1 MSCYLKT
8 INTTLVCKTNRI
20 VSWGS
25 RGNPAALFLFV
36 KLSAK
41 GSLIHLREG
50 HTEGSSI
57 VFLQI
62 LSKNLVKVGSGSKSC
77 CPFLFVKLSAK
88 GSLIHLREDH
98 TEGSSIVLL
107 QRLSKNIVIVGSR

>member
-20 VSWGS
+20 VSLGS

-41 GSLIHLREG
+41 G
-50 HTEGSSI
+50 
-57 VFLQI
+57 Q
-62 LSKNLVKVGSGSKSC
+62 
-77 CPFLFVKLSAK
+77 
-88 GSLIHLREDH
+88 GSLIHLMEGH
-98 TEGSSIVLL
+98 TDGSSIVLL
-107 QRLSKNIVIVGSR
+107 QRLSKNLVKVGSRRNPAALFLFVKLSAKGQVSLIHLIAGNNGVGSIVFYRY

>member
-1 MSCYLKT
+1 MG
-8 INTTLVCKTNRI
+8 
-20 VSWGS
+20 VS
-25 RGNPAALFLFV
+25 PAALFLFV

-41 GSLIHLREG
+41 GHGSLIHLREG
-50 HTEGSSI
+50 HTEGSSL

-88 GSLIHLREDH
+88 G
-98 TEGSSIVLL
+98 
-107 QRLSKNIVIVGSR
+107 